1 MEWLRRWIMQAA
13 YDGAHQAITE
23 HVTADKVKRKL
34 NISNENQLEMF
45 AAEKARAVAIQNNS
59 LASGFAK
66 AKRATNRI

>member
-45 AAEKARAVAIQNNS
+45 AAEKARA
-59 LASGFAK
+59 
-66 AKRATNRI
+66 KRATNRI